1 MPKRVIAVF
10 VPQQW
15 VNDLAIRVDPK
26 GEDSWDV
33 TEIIEAM
40 GAEALLLEDDQ
51 YETDD
56 LRDAPNAPQWVKDWE
71 GPFYV
76 QVRDSILDY
85 FEEQ

>member
-10 VPQQW
+10 VPQ
-15 VNDLAIRVDPK
+15 
-26 GEDSWDV
+26 
-33 TEIIEAM
+33 
-40 GAEALLLEDDQ
+40 
-51 YETDD
+51 
-56 LRDAPNAPQWVKDWE
+56 QWVKDWE